1 MNDLNMLL
9 SCSGKTMSDPREHT
23 HMTSAVGGGE
33 GAGNSLKSG
42 QSKQCCVNF
51 IVYIS
56 CLMRQG
62 VQKAKNF
69 AVVIS
74 VWPPFLKE
82 GRCRSGDSN
91 RCCRGERRVN
101 AGDRVARLPEFLI
114 SN

>member
-1 MNDLNMLL
+1 
-9 SCSGKTMSDPREHT
+9 
-23 HMTSAVGGGE
+23 MTYAVDGGE
-33 GAGNSLKSG
+33 GAGNSLKSR
-42 QSKQCCVNF
+42 QSKRGCMNF

-69 AVVIS
+69 ADVIS
-74 VWPPFLKE
+74 VWPPILKE